1 VASTPQIP
9 NFDAA
14 AVREGLRLAMQVGL
28 PPDTDD
34 QPLFVMPTTVSGD
47 AVNVLDAA
55 GTPFNPS
62 YRPTRSV
69 PATVR
74 VPCAIEYFDGAGK
87 IESFGLVAPSHVL
100 LTLLDQDFAQVKGF
114 VYVVIGGN
122 KYWFEREFAPL
133 GLVDVGVHQI
143 KCRSDDEG

>member
-9 NFDAA
+9 NFDAN

-47 AVNVLDAA
+47 SVNALDAA
-55 GTPFNPS
+55 GTPFKAN
-62 YRPTRSV
+62 YRPARTAPV
-69 PATVR
+69 TKR

-114 VYVVIGGN
+114 SYVVIGGN
-122 KYWFEREFAPL
+122 KYWYERELVPL
-133 GLVDVGVHQI
+133 GLVDVGVHQV
-143 KCRSDDEG
+143 KCASDDEG